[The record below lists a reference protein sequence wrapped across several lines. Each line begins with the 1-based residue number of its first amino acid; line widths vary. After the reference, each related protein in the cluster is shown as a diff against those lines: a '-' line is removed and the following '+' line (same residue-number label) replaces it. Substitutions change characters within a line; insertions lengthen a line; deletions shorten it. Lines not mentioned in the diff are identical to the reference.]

1 MIKAIIFDFGNVIC
15 KFDNDLF
22 IVEISKHTRKSAK
35 ELTDLIYNKFKLPI
49 LYETGIISSDEFYT
63 RTVHLCDLNL
73 SRDSFIQVYTNIFTP
88 VNSTI
93 ELIKALKKN
102 YKIALLSNTNEWHFN
117 YAIKPLEIFELFDAV
132 TLSFEVKAMKPDSKM
147 FDDCLTKL
155 ALQPHECIYIDDIS
169 ENSDQAA
176 KMGMTGI
183 QYNSNGELLK
193 SLHSHHIGW

>member
-22 IVEISKHTRKSAK
+22 IAEISRHTRKPTE
-35 ELTDLIYNKFKLPI
+35 ELTDLIYNKSRLPI

-63 RTVHLCDLNL
+63 QMVNLCGLNL
-73 SRDSFIQVYTNIFTP
+73 SKEQFLKAYTNIFTP
-88 VNSTI
+88 INSTL
-93 ELIKALKKN
+93 ELIRALKKN
-102 YKIALLSNTNEWHFN
+102 YKIALLSNTSEWHFN
-117 YAIKPLEIFELFDAV
+117 YAIKPIEIFELFDAV
-132 TLSFEVKAMKPDSKM
+132 SLSYEVKAMKPDRKI

-155 ALQPHECIYIDDIS
+155 ALQPHECIYIDDIR